1 MCCLFGIHD
10 YGGKLTRKEKTKIL
24 SILSVACEE
33 RVTDATGIAYNTGGS
48 LKVYKRPFIETG
60 GIKMRVG
67 YVRVSTVGQNTAR
80 QEVLMEELGA
90 ERVFIDRM
98 SGKNTRRPALR
109 QMMDFV
115 REGDVVVVESISRF
129 ARNTRDLLEL
139 VERLSGKGVEFVSKK
154 EAIDTTTPSGKFM
167 LTIFGAVAELE
178 REYILQRQREG
189 IAIAK
194 EQGSYKGRKRLDRP
208 EFERVV
214 QAWRDGKITEKEV
227 LEKLNMSKSTFYRRL
242 REGREKQ

>member
-1 MCCLFGIHD
+1 
-10 YGGKLTRKEKTKIL
+10 
-24 SILSVACEE
+24 
-33 RVTDATGIAYNTGGS
+33 
-48 LKVYKRPFIETG
+48 
-60 GIKMRVG
+60 MRVG

-98 SGKNTRRPALR
+98 SGKDTSRPALR

-139 VERLSGKGVEFVSKK
+139 VERLSAKGVEFVSKK

-194 EQGSYKGRKRLDRP
+194 EQGSYKGRKRLERP
-208 EFERVV
+208 EFERIVRLW
-214 QAWRDGKITEKEV
+214 QDGKLSAAEALKR
-227 LEKLNMSKSTFYRRL
+227 LNMSKSTFYRRL
-242 REGREKQ
+242 REGRETQ